1 MEGHPRRRQA
11 RAQVANAEAIDEE
24 FAEFPGDA
32 GGLAGALL
40 PDGVIGEE
48 LWIVVA
54 QHGCA
59 AAGRRDDHFGVCEG
73 AQKLAP
79 DAARIVME
87 AGIEAGLA
95 AAGLRLREAHVKAQV
110 LKHLD
115 DGDAAA
121 RVKRI
126 DDAGHEERYGFV
138 TR

>member
-1 MEGHPRRRQA
+1 M
-11 RAQVANAEAIDEE
+11 
-24 FAEFPGDA
+24 
-32 GGLAGALL
+32 
-40 PDGVIGEE
+40 PDGVVGEE
-48 LWIVVA
+48 LRVIVA

-59 AAGRRDDHFGVCEG
+59 AAGRRDDHFSVCEG
-73 AQKLAP
+73 AQKLAR

-95 AAGLRLREAHVKAQV
+95 AAGLRLRKAHCKAQV

-126 DDAGHEERYGFV
+126 DDAGHEKRDGFV
-138 TR
+138 AR